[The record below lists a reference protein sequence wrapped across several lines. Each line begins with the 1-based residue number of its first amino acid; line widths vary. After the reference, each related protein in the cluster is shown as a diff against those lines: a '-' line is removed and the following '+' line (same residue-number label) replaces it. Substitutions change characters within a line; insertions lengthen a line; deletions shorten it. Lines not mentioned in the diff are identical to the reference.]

1 MLPDQARPLR
11 AAVACEPA
19 ADNNGLMRLTDIDKQ
34 RIDAAVKAVEAR
46 TGAEIA
52 TAVVARSDHY
62 PEIPWKA
69 FALGVSLVA
78 LTRVLLAVYAPRWG
92 PTLLSDLTAIL
103 GGGALLALLA
113 IRIKSV
119 GRLFVQHL
127 RAETEVRQ
135 HAEVLM
141 LRHEMFATGERNAV
155 LILVS
160 LFERQV
166 VILPDRGVARSLAPR
181 DLQRVIGAM
190 VPLLRAGGACDALC
204 LGVDEIGKLLPARD
218 STRDAKPAGRASPL
232 PDAVIED
239 DGAEDSR

>member
-1 MLPDQARPLR
+1 
-11 AAVACEPA
+11 
-19 ADNNGLMRLTDIDKQ
+19 MRLTGPEKQ

-46 TGAEIA
+46 TGTEIA

-78 LTRVLLAVYAPRWG
+78 LTRLLLAIFVAPRWG
-92 PTLLSDLTAIL
+92 TGLTLLSDITAIL

-113 IRIKSV
+113 IRSPSV
-119 GRLFVQHL
+119 GHLFVSRLH
-127 RAETEVRQ
+127 AEIEVRQ

-141 LRHEMFATGERNAV
+141 LRREMFATTDRNAV

-166 VILPDRGVARSLAPR
+166 VVLPDRGVASMLAPR
-181 DLQRVIGAM
+181 DLGRVIAAM
-190 VPLLRAGGACDALC
+190 APLLRQRRACAALC
-204 LGVDEIGKLLPARD
+204 VGVEEIGKLLPAVE
-218 STRDAKPAGRASPL
+218 GRGDESGARL
-232 PDAVIED
+232 PDAVIEED
-239 DGAEDSR
+239 DEEGSR